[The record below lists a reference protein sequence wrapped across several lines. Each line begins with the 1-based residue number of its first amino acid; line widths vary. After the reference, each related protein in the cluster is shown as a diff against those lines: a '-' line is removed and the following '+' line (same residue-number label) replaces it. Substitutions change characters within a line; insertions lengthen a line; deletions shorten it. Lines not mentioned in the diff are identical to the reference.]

1 MRRPL
6 CLFTGMCIVLVCL
19 CTLTA
24 CQSPADEPEQPV
36 VTGFACDVEATYGD
50 MAVSG
55 HLSRGAAGTLELKL
69 SEPATLNGLTMTW
82 DGDQVTLG
90 MHGLTFGVD
99 PAAVEQTAL
108 GKGLL
113 SALDA
118 ALGSHGGARTED
130 NAVSTKGESVSG
142 EFELLSDPET
152 GNLLSLRVPALS
164 LTATFSNFTLQ

>member
-1 MRRPL
+1 MCRPL
-6 CLFTGMCIVLVCL
+6 RLYAWMCMLLVCL
-19 CTLTA
+19 YALTA
-24 CQSPADEPEQPV
+24 CQSPADDPEEPV
-36 VTGFACDVEATYGD
+36 VTGFACDLEATYGD

-55 HLSRGAAGTLELKL
+55 HISRGAAGTLTLEL
-69 SEPATLNGLTMTW
+69 SEPATLDGLTMMW

-90 MHGLTFGVD
+90 MHGLTFGID
-99 PAAVEQTAL
+99 PTAIEQTAL

-130 NAVSTKGESVSG
+130 NTLSTKGESVSG

-152 GNLLSLRVPALS
+152 GNLLSLRVPALA
-164 LTATFSNFTLQ
+164 LTATFSNFVLQ